1 MKECS
6 GVERG
11 KVSLKG
17 SFATVAMVAAF
28 IVKIKNPEMICSK
41 QNLINPFIKYVV
53 GCLLPYYH
61 FLGMKMQSFCYFVS
75 VLEHQF

>member
-17 SFATVAMVAAF
+17 SFTTVDMVAAF
-28 IVKIKNPEMICSK
+28 IVKIKNPEICCSK
-41 QNLINPFIKYVV
+41 PGWQKLAAFRGAQNNPSE
-53 GCLLPYYH
+53 L
-61 FLGMKMQSFCYFVS
+61 S
-75 VLEHQF
+75 

>member
-17 SFATVAMVAAF
+17 SFATVAMDVAF
-28 IVKIKNPEMICSK
+28 IMKIKNPEMICSK
-41 QNLINPFIKYVV
+41 QNLINLFIKYVV
-53 GCLLPYYH
+53 ACILPCYH
-61 FLGMKMQSFCYFVS
+61 FLGIKMQFLLFC
-75 VLEHQF
+75 ECG